1 MHTRHWHPCFFF
13 QINKIYDSRQEYED
27 RVPETRVLF
36 AWNTPPFGF
45 REDLHFDLISAILTS
60 GKNSRLYQKFIYQD
74 QSASAAVSFQSS
86 SEIASQFITWLNVK
100 EGEDP
105 AKLEKEL
112 EAEIEK
118 FIKEGPT
125 EEELK
130 RVKANYFANFIK
142 GLERIGGFGGV
153 FLLVEFW
160 GSFSRYRIPAGIV
173 QGVPPLDPDC

>member
-1 MHTRHWHPCFFF
+1 IPSGPTVERQEVNIP
-13 QINKIYDSRQEYED
+13 NKVNDSRQVYED

-36 AWNTPPFGF
+36 AWNTPQFGS

-86 SEIASQFITWLNVK
+86 SEIASEFITWLNVK
-100 EGEDP
+100 QGQDP

-112 EAEIEK
+112 WEEIDR

-130 RVKANYFANFIK
+130 RVKASYFANLIK
-142 GLERIGGFGGV
+142 GLE
-153 FLLVEFW
+153 
-160 GSFSRYRIPAGIV
+160 
-173 QGVPPLDPDC
+173 